1 MRYAIDNAPKSKI
14 RKYQMENKTP
24 TIAELQ
30 KLSSQFTE
38 KIPYLKMLVL
48 FGSRATDR
56 TNINSDWDFAVLC
69 DEKQRQSYIENN
81 ISGLFELPILIG
93 EVLKINPDIIDI
105 VELNQCSWL
114 IAHFVAR
121 DGISLFEKYP
131 GEFDNFRLNS
141 VKTQSELKK
150 FRQEQHRIIEIELNK
165 WGA

>member
-1 MRYAIDNAPKSKI
+1 MKN
-14 RKYQMENKTP
+14 NTP

-30 KLSSQFTE
+30 ELSSQLPE

-48 FGSRATDR
+48 FGSRSTGN
-56 TNINSDWDFAVLC
+56 TNANSDWDFAILC
-69 DEKQRQSYIENN
+69 DEEKYNSYIEENP
-81 ISGLFELPILIG
+81 LAFFELHAILG
-93 EVLKINPDIIDI
+93 KVFKINSDKIDI
-105 VELNQCSWL
+105 VQLNQSSWL
-114 IAHFVAR
+114 ISHFVAR
-121 DGISLFEKYP
+121 DGICVFEKYP